1 MSAPEQQPP
10 VLDTTDKKTPCQQ
23 WLRAKCRRGD
33 ACQYYHEPKT
43 IADLQPGQCAHIIGC
58 WKRCGSKAFGADGF
72 CSDHTA
78 LHQEVKK
85 ADVDGEGGE
94 DAVDD
99 GAAVDGPKRA
109 TKRVSAKARMLNPM
123 SVRVAPDPISATQ
136 FADPTKPLL
145 IDIGCA
151 RGKMLHTLAQKEK
164 LSGEYK
170 YNYVGFELREA
181 LTVASNEAAIGAK
194 IADRLFFIP
203 GDATAN
209 MARCLKPLLTNHGA
223 SVAWISIL
231 FPDPWTT
238 KKHMKRRVVS
248 AEFVTML
255 EDLLS
260 AGRSAASTA
269 NAPGAKRARSES
281 DNVTTPSSSSS
292 PRPPTQ
298 LYICSDRKDIVCDF
312 YDDFDQS
319 GFWIPKV
326 ELTKGGLANQ
336 PRDTEASDEED
347 EAEEDAGKEVASKA
361 DVDRRTHKLRAWVP
375 DLPFGVGTERDAV
388 AERDHRRVHR
398 VVLCHKE

>member
-1 MSAPEQQPP
+1 MSASEQPIIRSSE
-10 VLDTTDKKTPCQQ
+10 TEKTPCEQ

-43 IADLQPGQCAHIIGC
+43 IVELQPGQCAHIIGC
-58 WKRCGSKAFGADGF
+58 WKRCGSKAFGAEGF
-72 CSDHTA
+72 CSDHCA
-78 LHQEVKK
+78 LHQVKK
-85 ADVDGEGGE
+85 ADDDVERGE
-94 DAVDD
+94 DATDD
-99 GAAVDGPKRA
+99 GAAIDGPKRA

-123 SVRVAPDPISATQ
+123 SVRVAPEPISATK

-181 LTVASNEAAIGAK
+181 LTTASNEAAIEAK
-194 IADRLFFIP
+194 IADRLLFIP

-209 MARCLKPLLTNHGA
+209 MARCLKPLLMNHGA

-255 EDLLS
+255 EELLS
-260 AGRSAASTA
+260 LGSVTAA
-269 NAPGAKRARSES
+269 APGEKRARSDEP
-281 DNVTTPSSSSS
+281 DATPTLS
-292 PRPPTQ
+292 RPPTQ

-319 GFWIPKV
+319 GFWTPKV

-336 PRDTEASDEED
+336 PRDNEASDDED